1 MKRSHSIIYTSIVG
15 CIFATFVI
23 VFNFFPRSTVSELEN
38 RELAKFPQFSWDSI
52 ASGKYMTEISSWY
65 SDSEPYRDLFMALSM
80 DVDKAK
86 KLNISSA
93 SGEDDVTFIAGDSD
107 SSPESEGVDEDPDT
121 AATIMARDDKAKIA
135 NHGIVVVG
143 SAPNVRALMAYKGS
157 PNACIGYAKVA
168 NELKEALGESV
179 NVYCLIIPTAVE
191 FYCPA
196 KAKGRMTSQR
206 ATIENAH
213 KLLNSNVK
221 AVDAYVPLSHHIDE
235 DIYLRTDHHWSPLG
249 GYYAAREIAK
259 VAGVP
264 FKDLESY
271 DRHIIKGYVGS
282 MHRYSKDVSVKKSP
296 EDFVYYTPRDIEYT
310 TTYIN
315 YGIDKSY
322 NVTSVKQPTQGNYFV
337 KYPDGSGGAYCTFMG
352 GDSKITQVRTG
363 AANGRR
369 IAIMKDSFGNTIP
382 GYLFY
387 SFEEVHVIDFRYFH
401 RNLKD
406 YVSENKITDLV
417 IANNIMAAAGVAP
430 SAYRKFLTQPD
441 GVIAS
446 KPTVSEKSEKKE
458 KKPEKKQDSKKN
470 K

>member
-1 MKRSHSIIYTSIVG
+1 MKKSHSIIYTSIVG

-65 SDSEPYRDLFMALSM
+65 SDSEPYRDIFMALSM
-80 DVDKAK
+80 NVDKAK

-93 SGEDDVTFIAGDSD
+93 SGEDDITFIAGDSD
-107 SSPESEGVDEDPDT
+107 SSPELEGVDEDPDT

-168 NELKEALGESV
+168 NELKDALGEKV

-213 KLLNSNVK
+213 KLLNPNVK
-221 AVDAYVPLSHHIDE
+221 AVDAYIPLSHHVDE

-264 FKDLESY
+264 FKDLDSY
-271 DRHIIKGYVGS
+271 DRHVNKGYVGS
-282 MHRYSKDVSVKKSP
+282 MHRYSKDVSVKNSP

-315 YGIDKSY
+315 YEIDKNY
-322 NVTSVKQPTQGNYFV
+322 NVTSVKPAREGNYFV

-363 AANGRR
+363 LGNGRR

-417 IANNIMAAAGVAP
+417 IANNIMAASGIAGTT
-430 SAYRKFLTQPD
+430 YRKFLTQPN
-441 GVIAS
+441 GINTS
-446 KPTVSEKSEKKE
+446 
-458 KKPEKKQDSKKN
+458 KQDKSVSSTKKD
-470 K
+470 KKTDKKKDSIK